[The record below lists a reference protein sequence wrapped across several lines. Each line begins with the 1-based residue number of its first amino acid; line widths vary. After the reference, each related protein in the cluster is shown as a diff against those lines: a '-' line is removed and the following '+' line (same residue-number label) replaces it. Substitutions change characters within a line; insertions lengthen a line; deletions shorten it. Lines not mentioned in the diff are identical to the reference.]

1 MKKTKNVPPVVGE
14 VFDDGQFRGHG
25 IAVPDVHLENGI
37 KVGRYTL
44 MDSDEDTFY
53 IFFDTGEVGAFLKSD
68 FESHIAAFFGLN
80 F

>member
-1 MKKTKNVPPVVGE
+1 MKQTKNSIV
-14 VFDDGQFRGHG
+14 
-25 IAVPDVHLENGI
+25 IPDVHIENGI